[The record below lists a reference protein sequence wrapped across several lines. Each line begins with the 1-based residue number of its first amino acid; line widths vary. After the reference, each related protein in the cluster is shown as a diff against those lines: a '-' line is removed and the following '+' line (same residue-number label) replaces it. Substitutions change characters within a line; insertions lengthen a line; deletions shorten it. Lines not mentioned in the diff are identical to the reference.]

1 MVDIEMADVYH
12 EKNNNCTDLQKD
24 KKDLIDEEK
33 IQAKENDANIKKTV
47 EDAPEFEEDDLEVE
61 KILDKVVYEDGKV
74 YYLLRW
80 KGYGPADDTWEP
92 PENLACEDL
101 IEEFEKQR
109 HAAKAKEKKKK
120 LAATK
125 K

>member
-33 IQAKENDANIKKTV
+33 IQAKENDATIKKTV
-47 EDAPEFEEDDLEVE
+47 EEAPEFEEDDLEVE